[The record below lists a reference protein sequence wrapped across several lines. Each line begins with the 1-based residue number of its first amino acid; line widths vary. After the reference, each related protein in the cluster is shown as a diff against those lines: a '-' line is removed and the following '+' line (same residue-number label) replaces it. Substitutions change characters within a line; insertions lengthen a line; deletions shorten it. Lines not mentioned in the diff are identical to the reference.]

1 MERRGY
7 LYVGI
12 ALVSAA
18 ILMFELTLT
27 RLFAVSQWY
36 HFAFLSVSVALLGY
50 ASSGTLLSL
59 IPPERRDRLDVVG
72 LGFPLGIL
80 ASFLITNYLPFDSY
94 RLALE
99 PIQFVYLILYYLA
112 LILPFGFGGWI
123 VSRWLSALP
132 RRGGVVYAANLI
144 GSALG
149 SLALLGLLPLC
160 GGEGTVALAA
170 SVGALGVGLIFQAKK
185 GRGASP
191 TPLAWMALFLCAGGL
206 LLAWKQPSWMALR
219 ISPYKSLS
227 QTLRAP
233 DTHLT
238 YQAWNV
244 YSRLDVVE
252 GTGIHSAPGL
262 SLNYRGGLPPQH
274 ALTVDGG
281 NLSPITRRTA
291 AEDTAFL
298 SHLPSSLPYTIR
310 PRARAL
316 IIRPRGGLD
325 VAVALEHDAHKVV
338 VVEDNPLVTHIVG
351 DRYTDFVGGLYD
363 VVTVRTEAGRTA
375 LGRGEE
381 TFDIIHLSLAEG
393 YHPLTSGTY
402 SLTEN
407 HLYTV
412 EAFTRALARLDEEGV
427 LVVTRWLQDP
437 PSESVR
443 AGALAVAALERAGI
457 QNPEEHLL
465 AFRSWST
472 MTILVSP
479 SPFGQQDIAQVI
491 ADCERL
497 GYDLV
502 HYSGMDISEAN
513 RYNVLPEPLYY
524 KDLQKLL
531 HPQKRAAFFAE
542 HLYDVTP
549 PTDDRPFFGHYFRW
563 RQIPRIVAQLGKTWQ
578 PFGGSGFLLI
588 LVLLGVAVLASAILV
603 ILPLAWHGERV
614 PTGPGR
620 WRMVLY
626 FAALGLGYLFIELP
640 LMQHFILY
648 LGHATFSFIVV
659 LSALLFFSG
668 IGSSLSHGVSL
679 KVALMILVGLIVVY
693 PFGLRWLFRTTLAL
707 PRLARV
713 GIAILSLLPLG
724 VCMGIPF
731 AAGLRRV
738 EQRAPGITP
747 WIWAI
752 NGSASVISSVLA
764 AILALSWGYHAVLWA
779 AGLCY
784 LGATC
789 AFWPMMQGED
799 GAGISGDR
807 P

>member
-1 MERRGY
+1 MERKGY
-7 LYVGI
+7 LYSGI

-27 RLFAVSQWY
+27 RLFAVAQWY

-59 IPPERRDRLDVVG
+59 TSPRLRDRLDVVG
-72 LGFPLGIL
+72 LGFPLSIL
-80 ASFLITNYLPFDSY
+80 ISFLIVNYSPFDSY

-99 PIQFVYLILYYLA
+99 PIQFVHLIFYYLA
-112 LILPFGFGGWI
+112 LLLPFGFGGWI

-132 RRGGVVYAANLI
+132 RRGGAVYAANLI

-149 SLALLGLLPLC
+149 SLALLVVLPLC
-160 GGEGTVALAA
+160 GGEGAVALAA
-170 SVGALGVGLIFQAKK
+170 SVGALGVGLIFR
-185 GRGASP
+185 GRGGRAPSAAP
-191 TPLAWMALFLCAGGL
+191 QSWAALLICAGGL
-206 LLAWKQPSWMALR
+206 LLAWKQPPWMALKT
-219 ISPYKSLS
+219 SPYKSLS

-262 SLNYRGGLPPQH
+262 SLNYRGSLPPQH
-274 ALTVDGG
+274 GLTVDGG
-281 NLSPITRRTA
+281 NLSPISQRTA

-298 SHLPSSLPYTIR
+298 SHLPSSLPHAIR
-310 PRARAL
+310 PNAHVL

-325 VAVALEHDAHKVV
+325 VAVALEHGAQEVV
-338 VVEDNPLVTHIVG
+338 AVEDNPLVTHIVG
-351 DRYTDFVGGLYD
+351 QRHADFVGGLYD
-363 VVTVRTEAGRTA
+363 RVTVRTEAGRTA
-375 LGRGEE
+375 LWRGEE
-381 TFDIIHLSLAEG
+381 TFDIIQLSLAES

-407 HLYTV
+407 YLYTV
-412 EAFTRALARLDEEGV
+412 EAFARALARLDEEGV

-437 PSESVR
+437 PSESIR
-443 AGALAVAALERAGI
+443 AGALAVTALEETGI
-457 QNPEEHLL
+457 KDPARHLL

-472 MTILVSP
+472 MTILASP
-479 SPFGQQDIAQVI
+479 SPFGAGEIARLVS
-491 ADCERL
+491 ACEDL

-502 HYSGMDISEAN
+502 HYPGMDISEAN
-513 RYNVLPEPLYY
+513 RHNVLPEPAYY
-524 KDLQKLL
+524 EDFQKLL
-531 HPQKRAAFFAE
+531 HPQERERFLAG

-563 RQIPRIVAQLGKTWQ
+563 RQIPRIVAQLGRTWQ

-588 LVLLGVAVLASAILV
+588 LLLLGVAVLASVVLV
-603 ILPLAWHGERV
+603 VLPLAWHEERV
-614 PTGPGR
+614 PMGSHR
-620 WRMVLY
+620 WRIILY

-640 LMQHFILY
+640 LMQQFILY

-668 IGSSLSHGVSL
+668 VGSSLSHRVSL
-679 KVALMILVGLIVVY
+679 QAALMVLIGLIGVY
-693 PFGLRWLFRTTLAL
+693 PFGLRWLFRTTLSL
-707 PRLARV
+707 PHLART

-724 VCMGIPF
+724 ICMGVPF

-738 EQRAPGITP
+738 EQRLPGITP
-747 WIWAI
+747 WVWAI

-764 AILALSWGYHAVLWA
+764 AILALSWGYQAVLWA

-784 LGATC
+784 LGAMW
-789 AFWPMMQGED
+789 AFWPLMRARGE
-799 GAGISGDR
+799 
-807 P
+807 

>member
-7 LYVGI
+7 LYSGI

-18 ILMFELTLT
+18 ILMLELNLM
-27 RLFAVSQWY
+27 RLFAVAQWY

-59 IPPERRDRLDVVG
+59 TPPRLRDRLDVMMG
-72 LGFPLGIL
+72 LGFPLSIL
-80 ASFLITNYLPFDSY
+80 TSFLITNYLPFDSY
-94 RLALE
+94 HLALE
-99 PIQFVYLILYYLA
+99 PVQFVYLILYYLA
-112 LILPFGFGGWI
+112 LLLPFGFGGWI

-132 RRGGVVYAANLI
+132 QHGGAVYAANLV

-149 SLALLGLLPLC
+149 SVALLGVLPLC
-160 GGEGTVALAA
+160 GGEGTVALTA
-170 SVGALGVGLIFQAKK
+170 SVGALGVGLIFQAK
-185 GRGASP
+185 RARSSS
-191 TPLAWMALFLCAGGL
+191 MAPSSWAALLVCVGGV
-206 LLAWKQPSWMALR
+206 LLAWQQPAWIGLR

-227 QTLRAP
+227 QVLRAP

-262 SLNYRGGLPPQH
+262 SLNYAGDLPPQH
-274 ALTVDGG
+274 GLTVDGG
-281 NLSPITRRTA
+281 NLSPISRRISD
-291 AEDTAFL
+291 EDTDFL
-298 SHLPSSLPYTIR
+298 SYLPSSLPYAIR
-310 PRARAL
+310 PDAHVM
-316 IIRPRGGLD
+316 IINPRGGLD
-325 VAVALEHDAHKVV
+325 VAVALEHDAQEVV

-351 DRYTDFVGGLYD
+351 QRYADFVGGLYD
-363 VVTVRTEAGRTA
+363 GVTVHTETGRTA
-375 LGRGEE
+375 LAREE
-381 TFDIIHLSLAEG
+381 ESFDIIQFSLAERH
-393 YHPLTSGTY
+393 HPLTSGTY

-407 HLYTV
+407 YLYTV
-412 EAFTRALARLDEEGV
+412 EAFTQALTRLEKDGV

-443 AGALAVAALERAGI
+443 AGALVVDALERMETE
-457 QNPEEHLL
+457 NPAHHLL

-472 MTILVSP
+472 MTLLASP
-479 SPFGQQDIAQVI
+479 SPFDDQEIARVVS
-491 ADCERL
+491 ACEEL

-502 HYSGMDISEAN
+502 HYPGMDRSEAN
-513 RYNVLPEPLYY
+513 RHNVLPEPAYY
-524 KDLQKLL
+524 EHFQRLL
-531 HPQKRAAFFAE
+531 HPQERDDFLADHF
-542 HLYDVTP
+542 YDVTP

-563 RQIPRIVAQLGKTWQ
+563 RQIPHIMARLGRTWE
-578 PFGGSGFLLI
+578 PFGGSGFLLV
-588 LVLLGVAVLASAILV
+588 LALLGVAVLASVVLV
-603 ILPLAWHGERV
+603 VLPLAWRAERA
-614 PTGPGR
+614 PMGPHR
-620 WRMVLY
+620 WRIILY

-640 LMQHFILY
+640 LMQQFILY

-668 IGSSLSHGVSL
+668 VGSSFSHRVSL
-679 KVALMILVGLIVVY
+679 RGVLIVLIGLIGVY
-693 PFGLRWLFRTTLAL
+693 PFGLQWLFRTTLSL
-707 PRLARV
+707 PRLART

-738 EQRAPGITP
+738 EQRIPGITP

-752 NGSASVISSVLA
+752 NGSASVISAVLA
-764 AILALSWGYHAVLWA
+764 AILALSWGYHIVLGA
-779 AGLCY
+779 AGICY
-784 LGATC
+784 LGAAC
-789 AFWPMMQGED
+789 VFWPLMKGGGEK
-799 GAGISGDR
+799 ISGSR